1 MRRLGILAAVLLLA
15 SACIKEAPE
24 QVGGAIPASLRT
36 YPKPF
41 AEVWKIVLDTVQ
53 YDFLTPIEIAD
64 KKRGYFTSELI
75 KDYQPFQKTKYRLSG
90 TVMFDGAGT
99 IVKLYKQLQVE
110 DGNTWV
116 TVPSDL
122 TLERKILDTV
132 SKKLTRN

>member
-1 MRRLGILAAVLLLA
+1 MRRFGILAAILVLA
-15 SACIKEAPE
+15 SACVKEAPE
-24 QVGGAIPASLRT
+24 QAGGAIPASLRT

-41 AEVWKIVLDTVQ
+41 VEVWKVVLDTVQ

-75 KDYQPFQKTKYRLSG
+75 KDYQPYQKSKYRLSG
-90 TVMFDGAGT
+90 TVMFDGTGT

-122 TLERKILDTV
+122 TLERKILDAV
-132 SKKLTRN
+132 SKKLRRN